1 MQRGFYAVMAAQ
13 FFSSFAD
20 NALFVVAIALLQLM
34 GAAPEMNPLLQSCFA
49 LSYVLFAP
57 VAGVF
62 ADSMPKGRAMFIT
75 NLVKISG
82 CVLMMMHIHPLFAYA
97 FVGLGAAMYSP
108 AKYGILTEL
117 LPSSQLVKANGWI
130 EGLTIGSIV
139 LGQGLGGFLI
149 SSGVQ
154 HSLASHGV
162 APMAMPYIWLTAMI
176 IIYTIAALCNLRI
189 PDTGAR
195 YEKTKLNIMALT
207 RHFWLD
213 NIKLCKD
220 RLGQIS
226 LAVTTLFWGAGATLK
241 VIVLAWGQQALGL
254 NLSQSTYLNV
264 PVALGI
270 AIGAVWAASKVKLEH
285 SPRVIPI
292 GIAMGAVVLLMPVL
306 PEFLNGSNLILWGAV
321 IILLTIIGI
330 LAGFFVVP
338 MNALLQHRGHCIMA
352 AGGSIAVQNFNE
364 NLSILLMTL
373 AYAQAIKTGV
383 SLNTAI
389 IGFGISLVLIMFLIY
404 KWHQARPVAPHALH
418 HTDHVAEA
426 SS

>member
-20 NALFVVAIALLQLM
+20 NALFVVAIALLQFM
-34 GAAPEMNPLLQSCFA
+34 NAAPEMNPLLQSCFA

-62 ADSMPKGRAMFIT
+62 ADSMPKGQAMFIT
-75 NLVKISG
+75 NLVKVSG
-82 CVLMMMHIHPLFAYA
+82 CILMMYIHPLFAYA
-97 FVGLGAAMYSP
+97 LVGLGAAMYSP

-117 LPSSQLVKANGWI
+117 LPPSQLVKANGWI

-154 HSLASHGV
+154 NSLKNLGISTEGI
-162 APMAMPYIWLTAMI
+162 PYIWLSAMVC
-176 IIYTIAALCNLRI
+176 IYIIAALCNLRI

-195 YEKTKLNIMALT
+195 YEKTKLNVIALT
-207 RHFWLD
+207 HHFWLD
-213 NIKLCKD
+213 NVKLWKD

-241 VIVLAWGQQALGL
+241 VIVLAWGQEALNL
-254 NLSQSTYLNV
+254 NLSQATYLNV

-270 AIGAVWAASKVKLEH
+270 AMGAIWAASKVTLEH
-285 SPRVIPI
+285 STRVIPI
-292 GIAMGAVVLLMPVL
+292 GIAMGVAVLLMPVL
-306 PEFLNGSNLILWGAV
+306 PHFFNGSSGILWGSV
-321 IILLTIIGI
+321 IILLSLIGI

-352 AGGSIAVQNFNE
+352 AGGSISVQNFNE

-373 AYAQAIKTGV
+373 AYAQAITLGV
-383 SLNTAI
+383 SLNVAI
-389 IGFGISLVLIMFLIY
+389 IGFGISLILIMFLIY
-404 KWHQARPVAPHALH
+404 KWHQIRPVAAHALH
-418 HTDHVAEA
+418 HIDHSVELKP
-426 SS
+426 